1 MTTTRQAQGARLN
14 VEKASPARQ
23 RRTLLNP
30 PNAPRRNLGP
40 NASTARMRGGSP
52 GRPVDDRT
60 RRQLYDGA
68 KKRNIPGGSRTGKVE
83 WLPRWVSSWT

>member
-1 MTTTRQAQGARLN
+1 MTKRQAQDARLN
-14 VEKASPARQ
+14 VERAAQGRQ
-23 RRTLLNP
+23 RRRLSNP

-40 NASTARMRGGSP
+40 NASAARVRGGDLRRSL
-52 GRPVDDRT
+52 DDRT

-83 WLPRWVSSWT
+83 WLPRWVSGWS

>member
-1 MTTTRQAQGARLN
+1 MTKRQAQDARLN
-14 VEKASPARQ
+14 VERAAQGRQ

-30 PNAPRRNLGP
+30 PNAPRHNLGP
-40 NASTARMRGGSP
+40 NASAARMRGDLRRSL
-52 GRPVDDRT
+52 DERT

-83 WLPRWVSSWT
+83 WPPRWVASWP